1 MTRTWTPQELEFARN
16 LLYYY
21 GKPYGWEPGNF
32 TTQLIRLIEA
42 ADTGNRLRVLS
53 AFAYAMPA
61 VQIMQHDG
69 PDVLQR
75 IISEHEQQASATE

>member
-21 GKPYGWEPGNF
+21 GHAEGWVPGNF

-61 VQIMQHDG
+61 VQIMTHEGSDA
-69 PDVLQR
+69 LQR
-75 IISEHEQQASATE
+75 IVREHEQQASTTK